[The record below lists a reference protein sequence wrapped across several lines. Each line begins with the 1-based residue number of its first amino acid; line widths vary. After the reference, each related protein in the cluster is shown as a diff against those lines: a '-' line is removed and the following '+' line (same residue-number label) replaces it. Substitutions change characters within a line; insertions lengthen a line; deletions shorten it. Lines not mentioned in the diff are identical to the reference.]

1 MADGFNKNHEDKQG
15 SDNPP
20 PKKTAMRGI
29 LMWVLMLVLFASL
42 YQIFSQ
48 GQQRSEELAYKP
60 DFKQMVENG
69 KVREV
74 KIVNNATEGTQH
86 LEIESTEIDEDT
98 GQQLSYKTDVIVT
111 DEMIKWLNEQDV
123 KYRFKSEHPF
133 LMQFLGNILPFLL
146 VLGLLYFL
154 FSRQMKGMGKNAMS
168 FGKSKAKLLNKEHA
182 EITFD
187 DVAGVDE
194 AREEVQEIVEF
205 LKAPKKFQRLG
216 GKIPKGVLL
225 IGPPGTGKTLLA
237 KAISGEADVPF
248 FSISGSDFVE
258 MFVGVGASRV
268 RDMFAQG
275 KKNAPCIIFIDEIDA
290 IGRTRFSGVGGGHDE
305 REQTLN
311 AILVEMDGID
321 TSEGVIILA
330 ATNRPDVLDNA
341 LLRPGRFDRQIM
353 VDLPTLEGRYEILKI
368 HSEPVEIGENADLH
382 KVARGTPGFS
392 GADLYNLLNEAALLA
407 ARRDAE
413 AIEQED
419 LDEARDKVRWGRERR
434 GRVLDENQKRLTA
447 YHEAGHAIVLQVIE
461 ECDPLH
467 KVTIIPRGQA
477 LGATMQLPENDEYT
491 QSKKK
496 LLGIVTGMLGGR
508 VAEELVFE
516 DVTTGGQND
525 FKQATHIARMMVCE
539 WGMSPL
545 LGPQNFGEQQE
556 LLFLG
561 REVNRSQKH
570 SEATARKIDA
580 EVSRIINECHDRAME
595 ILKQKRDRLEQIA
608 GILLDR
614 ETLNGDEVTQIIETG
629 EIPEPKTS
637 SEQEGG
643 SEKEQEEGSEE
654 EGEES
659 ASESGESEEKRG
671 FEEDAEGAG
680 QTSHGSDDEQ
690 DRD

>member
-1 MADGFNKNHEDKQG
+1 MADGLSNKQPEGEKGPGG
-15 SDNPP
+15 SPP
-20 PKKTAMRGI
+20 PKKFAMRGI
-29 LMWVLMLVLFASL
+29 MMWVLMLLLFASL
-42 YQIFSQ
+42 YQLFST
-48 GQQRSEELAYKP
+48 GSPRGEELAYKP
-60 DFKQMVENG
+60 DFRQMVENG
-69 KVREV
+69 RVR
-74 KIVNNATEGTQH
+74 KLTIVNNATEGTQH
-86 LEIESTEIDEDT
+86 LEVESTELDEDT
-98 GQQLSYKTDVIVT
+98 NKPKRYKIDVIVT
-111 DEMIKWLNEQDV
+111 DELIQWLNQQDV
-123 KYRFKSEHPF
+123 AYSFDSEHPF

-146 VLGLLYFL
+146 ILGLLYFM
-154 FSRQMKGMGKNAMS
+154 FSRQMKGMGKGAMS
-168 FGKSKAKLLNKEHA
+168 FGKSKAKLLNKDHSK
-182 EITFD
+182 ITFD

-275 KKNAPCIIFIDEIDA
+275 KKHAPCIIFIDEIDA

-321 TSEGVIILA
+321 TTEGVIRLA

-341 LLRPGRFDRQIM
+341 LLRPGRFDRQIV

-368 HSEPVEIGENADLH
+368 HSEPVTVSEDVDLH
-382 KVARGTPGFS
+382 RVARGTPGFS
-392 GADLYNLLNEAALLA
+392 GADLANLINEAALLA
-407 ARRDAE
+407 ARRNAD

-419 LDEARDKVRWGRERR
+419 FDEARDKVRWGRERR
-434 GRVLDENQKRLTA
+434 GRVMDEGQKKLTA
-447 YHEAGHAIVLQVIE
+447 YHEAGHAVVLQVIE

-491 QSKKK
+491 QGKKK
-496 LLGIVTGMLGGR
+496 LLGIITGMLGGR
-508 VAEELVFE
+508 AAEEMMLK

-570 SEATARKIDA
+570 SEDTAQKIDS
-580 EVSRIINECHDRAME
+580 EITRIINECHERAE
-595 ILKQKRDRLEQIA
+595 DILKNNKDKLESIA
-608 GILLDR
+608 ELLLDR
-614 ETLNGDEVTQIIETG
+614 ESLNGEEIKQIIEEGKLPDEKDEPADG
-629 EIPEPKTS
+629 ENVKGDKEDRSAKEADSERESKDATPKS
-637 SEQEGG
+637 KGEDSEAD
-643 SEKEQEEGSEE
+643 
-654 EGEES
+654 GE
-659 ASESGESEEKRG
+659 R
-671 FEEDAEGAG
+671 
-680 QTSHGSDDEQ
+680 
-690 DRD
+690 

>member
-1 MADGFNKNHEDKQG
+1 M
-15 SDNPP
+15 
-20 PKKTAMRGI
+20 
-29 LMWVLMLVLFASL
+29 L
-42 YQIFSQ
+42 YQTFSSA
-48 GQQRSEELAYKP
+48 GGKTEDLAYKP
-60 DFKQMVENG
+60 DFTSMVENG
-69 KVREV
+69 KVRELT
-74 KIVNNATEGTQH
+74 IVNNVNEGTQH
-86 LEIESTEIDEDT
+86 LRIESTELDEKT
-98 GQQLSYKTDVIVT
+98 NKPKQFRTDVIVT
-111 DEMIKWLNEQDV
+111 DQLLEWLEKQDV
-123 KYRFKSEHPF
+123 KYSFDSKNPF

-154 FSRQMKGMGKNAMS
+154 FSRQMRGMGKSAMS
-168 FGKSKAKLLNKEHA
+168 FGKSRAKLLSKGHTNV
-182 EITFD
+182 TFK

-268 RDMFAQG
+268 RDMFVQG
-275 KKNAPCIIFIDEIDA
+275 KKSAPCIIFIDEIDA

-321 TSEGVIILA
+321 TTEGVIMLA
-330 ATNRPDVLDNA
+330 ATNRPDVLDSA
-341 LLRPGRFDRQIM
+341 LLRPGRFDRQIN

-368 HSEPVEIGENADLH
+368 HAEPVKISKDADLH
-382 KVARGTPGFS
+382 RVARGTPGFS
-392 GADLYNLLNEAALLA
+392 GADLSNLINEAALLA
-407 ARRDAE
+407 ARRDADQ
-413 AIEQED
+413 IEQED
-419 LDEARDKVRWGRERR
+419 FDEARDKVRWGRERR
-434 GRVLDENQKRLTA
+434 GRVMDDTQKRLTA
-447 YHEAGHAIVLQVIE
+447 YHEAGHAVVLQTIA

-491 QSKKK
+491 QSRSK
-496 LLGIVTGMLGGR
+496 LTGIITGMLGGR
-508 VAEELVFE
+508 VAEEIIFG

-539 WGMSPL
+539 WGMSDL

-570 SEATARKIDA
+570 SEQTAQKIDA
-580 EVSRIINECHDRAME
+580 EITRIITEAHDRAKAIVE
-595 ILKQKRDRLEQIA
+595 EHKDDLETIA
-608 GILLDR
+608 SLLIER
-614 ETLNGDEVTQIIETG
+614 ESLNGNQIKQIIETG
-629 EIPEPKTS
+629 ELSEDDKPDEVAGSDHDSPTDPEEADEDSPT
-637 SEQEGG
+637 
-643 SEKEQEEGSEE
+643 
-654 EGEES
+654 
-659 ASESGESEEKRG
+659 ESEESVQSDEDSKPK
-671 FEEDAEGAG
+671 EEADA
-680 QTSHGSDDEQ
+680 TI
-690 DRD
+690 